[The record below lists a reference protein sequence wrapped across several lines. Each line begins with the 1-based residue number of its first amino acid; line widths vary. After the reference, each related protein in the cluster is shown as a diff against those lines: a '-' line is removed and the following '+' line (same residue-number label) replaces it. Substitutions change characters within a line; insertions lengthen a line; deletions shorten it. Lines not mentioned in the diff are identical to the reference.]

1 MKREACLKWV
11 ANCTLVEHNL
21 QKIWRVLFSWKPVL
35 IFALLPYY
43 RRLMINPT
51 HLQILTY
58 SQTITVE
65 SSPPTCSDLFLWL
78 IWKVKLFNELPTKK
92 ITDLMDFWYFCFVHL
107 FVSLPGTCAVSTFL
121 RKIERL
127 DYWKRLHYW
136 NKKIFPG
143 IYFWKEKKIFLLG
156 NLFLQLRRNV
166 FFLHKIA
173 FRRFAINPLKP
184 TTILPL
190 KSFTTNMTTKLCN

>member
-1 MKREACLKWV
+1 MKLEEFVNWTNSWHIFSFYKTFVFLVKREACLKWV

-35 IFALLPYY
+35 RFALLPYF

-127 DYWKRLHYW
+127 DFWKRLHYW
-136 NKKIFPG
+136 NKKSSLTFIFG
-143 IYFWKEKKIFLLG
+143 KKRKYFYSVIYFCNSDG
-156 NLFLQLRRNV
+156 T
-166 FFLHKIA
+166 FFFFTKL
-173 FRRFAINPLKP
+173 RFADL
-184 TTILPL
+184 L
-190 KSFTTNMTTKLCN
+190 